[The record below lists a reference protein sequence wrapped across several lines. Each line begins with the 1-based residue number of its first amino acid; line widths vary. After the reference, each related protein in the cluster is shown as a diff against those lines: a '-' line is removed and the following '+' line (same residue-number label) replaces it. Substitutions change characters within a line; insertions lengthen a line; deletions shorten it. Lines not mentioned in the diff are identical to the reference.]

1 MRAGVLFLASLLA
14 AAPGFAAGPG
24 CGPLMPY
31 IQAGSLRPSAGTEAA
46 GAEAFAVWRRTVAA
60 TARESGAR
68 DIAAQISSLE
78 PGRPV
83 SPGSAEVAS
92 CLLRYYLVTQYGERM
107 VEDLRA
113 LVGFR
118 TYAEE
123 GRENWDAPEFL
134 RQREWLRR
142 KADELGLAFKS
153 YDGRVDEV
161 TLPGPK
167 PILAVLTHGDVQG
180 VEGQTWSSPPWEA
193 KVLDGGRIVGRG
205 TEDDKGPIVAALYS
219 IAALRD
225 TGWTLDST
233 LRLLIA
239 NGEESSWEEI
249 PYYLERAPMPE
260 MTVGV
265 DAAYP
270 VTHAQKGYGVL
281 TFRAGKPAG
290 DPRPGEWR
298 VAKASGGSGM
308 SIVPDHAEA
317 VLEPAGGG
325 GSPAEALARLG
336 DLATRWAAAHPPAS
350 LAVSREG
357 GRFKVEAAGQGGHSA
372 WPETAHNALGDL
384 TAFLAT
390 LPLQMDPWSALVLF
404 TGVHLGTG
412 TDGRALGI
420 AHSDPV
426 MGPLTASFS
435 FLREDGGVPIAEI
448 NIRPPQGI
456 SLETVQRQIAERA
469 RTFTQQTGVPL
480 TAEARFD
487 TQPHLAPTE
496 GELVSTLLSVWE
508 EVTGRPGKPVAI
520 GGGTQARFFQGGV
533 DFGPALS
540 MEKYRGHGPDEFLTV
555 DELHRTAELTA
566 AALLRL
572 AAVQGAAVSR

>member
-1 MRAGVLFLASLLA
+1 MRAGVLVMASVLA
-14 AAPGFAAGPG
+14 ASPVLAAGPG
-24 CGPLMPY
+24 CEPLMPY
-31 IQAGSLRPSAGTEAA
+31 LQAGSLRPSAGVQMS
-46 GAEAFAVWRRTVAA
+46 GAEAFAIWRRTVAA
-60 TARESGAR
+60 TARERGAR
-68 DIAAQISSLE
+68 DIASQVSALE

-83 SPGSAEVAS
+83 SPASAPLAS
-92 CLLRYYLVTQYGERM
+92 CLLRHYLVAQYGERM
-107 VEDLRA
+107 VEDLRT

-123 GRENWDAPEFL
+123 GKENWEAPEFV

-142 KADELGLAFKS
+142 NGEALGLAFKS
-153 YDGRVDEV
+153 YDGRVDEI

-193 KVLDGGRIVGRG
+193 RMLDGGRIVGRG
-205 TEDDKGPIVAALYS
+205 TEDDKGPIVAALYAM
-219 IAALRD
+219 AALRD
-225 TGWTLDST
+225 TGWPLDST
-233 LRLLIA
+233 LRLIIA

-260 MTVGV
+260 MTIGL

-281 TFRAGKPAG
+281 TFRAGRPEG
-290 DPRPGEWR
+290 EPRPGEWR
-298 VAKASGGSGM
+298 VVKASGGSGL
-308 SIVPDHAEA
+308 SIVPDRAEA
-317 VLEPAGGG
+317 LLEPAGKGRDGG
-325 GSPAEALARLG
+325 EALARLG
-336 DLATRWAAAHPPAS
+336 DLATRWAAAHPPAN
-350 LAVSREG
+350 LTVSREG
-357 GRFKVEAAGQGGHSA
+357 DRLKVVARGKGGHSA

-390 LPLQMDPWSALVLF
+390 LPLQMDSWGGLVLF
-404 TGVHLGTG
+404 TGVSLGTE
-412 TDGRALGI
+412 TDGRSLGI
-420 AHSDPV
+420 AHADPV
-426 MGPLTASFS
+426 MGPLTSSFA
-435 FLREDGGVPIAEI
+435 FLREDGGVPVAEV

-456 SLETVQRQIAERA
+456 SLETVQSRIAER
-469 RTFTQQTGVPL
+469 TQSFTRQTGMPL
-480 TAEARFD
+480 AAEARFN
-487 TQPHLAPTE
+487 TQPHLAPAD

-520 GGGTQARFFQGGV
+520 GGGTQARFFKGGV

-540 MEKYRGHGPDEFLTV
+540 METYRGHGPDEYLTV
-555 DELHRTAELTA
+555 DELHRTAELTV

-572 AAVQGAAVSR
+572 AAVADSR